1 MDESGDSGGYGRA
14 EDGDHEAHVAAC
26 LQPEFTDE
34 TPVQGGRRCRLSHG
48 GNARHGVHG
57 RAPSGK
63 PMARRWRAIA
73 LGPWGRDHCVSL
85 VLMPS
90 NVVLTLL
97 PRL

>member
-1 MDESGDSGGYGRA
+1 
-14 EDGDHEAHVAAC
+14 
-26 LQPEFTDE
+26 
-34 TPVQGGRRCRLSHG
+34 
-48 GNARHGVHG
+48 VHG